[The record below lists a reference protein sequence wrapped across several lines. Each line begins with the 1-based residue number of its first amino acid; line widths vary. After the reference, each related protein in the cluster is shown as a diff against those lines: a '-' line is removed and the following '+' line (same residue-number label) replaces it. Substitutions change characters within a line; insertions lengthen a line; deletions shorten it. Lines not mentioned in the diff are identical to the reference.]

1 VYNHHTIRKAYNK
14 DIDSIFL
21 LEKNIFAEESWT
33 IDMINEELQE
43 SLDKMTWVM
52 EKFGNIVAYCMIR
65 IIDKEIHIINMAVK
79 SALQGNGL
87 GRLLL
92 THIFNYIPD
101 KSSVFLEVK
110 QGNFPAINL
119 YLSFGFEEIY
129 IRDNYYQDGSNA
141 IIMCYKN

>member
-1 VYNHHTIRKAYNK
+1 
-14 DIDSIFL
+14 
-21 LEKNIFAEESWT
+21 
-33 IDMINEELQE
+33 
-43 SLDKMTWVM
+43 M